1 MRTNLRH
8 VLGLVLFFLAFSVSG
23 QNNYWTK
30 TTDKALSQLE
40 KTRRASTP
48 TSYHVYHLDLE
59 AFKAVIAQAPERGNF
74 TGDSPVV
81 IELPMENGKLEKF
94 KVASSSIMEEELQN
108 KFANIRTYKAIGI
121 NDPTATVRFS
131 VTQFGLHSMSLSGK
145 RSATYIDPYTTD
157 KENYIIYNRKDLT
170 KTSTDFECLTENNI
184 DLPSLN
190 GNAGKILDTDDN
202 IHRTY
207 RLAQSCTAEYGNI
220 FANAG
225 TEVADIQAQMTITMN
240 RVNEIYERDLAITLI
255 FVANND
261 EIIYYGATNSDP
273 WNGEYNNTTQT
284 VIDNEIGDAN
294 YDIGHNFNTSGG
306 GNAGCIG
313 CVCTSGSKGSGF
325 TGSSNPTGDPFDIDY
340 VAHEMGHQFGGYHTM
355 NTCSRSGSG
364 QTEVEPASG
373 SSILGYA
380 GICPTNV
387 QANSDAH
394 FNYVNIRDIS
404 ANVQSGVSSS
414 CAVEVSIPNQAP
426 VADAGTDYTIPKST
440 AYILKG
446 SATDPDG
453 TTTHTYNWSQNDPE
467 MAPGS
472 GSPQPTWTQG
482 PLYRSIMPTES
493 PNRYMPKLEDVVNG
507 NLTPT
512 WEVTPSVTRE
522 MNFAFTVR
530 DNGSG
535 FAEGVGQTDVD
546 LMKVNVDATAGPFV
560 VTSQNSTGITWN
572 VGENQTITW
581 DVANTDSGSI
591 NAANVNILMS
601 VDGGLNFDVIVAED
615 LPNNGS
621 ASVVVPSVGTIADAR
636 IMVEAADNIFYA
648 VNEESIS
655 VQEAEFVIDLDET
668 TVAVCQPDDAVYNFT
683 YNTFL
688 GFTETTTFS
697 TTGLPSGLTAT
708 FTPETATA
716 NDTDLSLTITGTAS
730 VDVGTYEFEIVGTST
745 SVTTSFDAVLQVF
758 DANIEAPNL
767 LTPTDGET
775 DVPATPVLTWESS
788 DNVEFYTLQI
798 ATDTDFTTIVEEVE
812 VNDNTYAFSSA
823 QNETTYY
830 WKIMASNSCDDTS
843 FSDVF
848 SFTTTSCELCES
860 SGTTQ
865 YGTSI
870 TLVNFNNIN
879 NASGKPSGYSDY
891 TDISTGV
898 AFGESYGLTI
908 NLNTDGNYPLGAM
921 VWIDWNQNCSFDD
934 PGEEY
939 NLGVASNGSDIPTNN
954 SPMSITIPTDA
965 LEGNTIMRVSTQ
977 FNAYPTSCNTGF
989 DGEVEDYTLT
999 VGELA
1004 TDDASLASSFSIWP
1018 NPNNGEFNISL
1029 NATNPQPTTI
1039 QVYDVAG
1046 RLVHS
1051 RKVEAQHRV
1060 QESIS
1065 LAKAQAGV
1073 YFVRVSDKN
1082 NSITKKIIVQ

>member
-30 TTDKALSQLE
+30 TSDKALSQSE
-40 KTRRASTP
+40 KTRRSSTP
-48 TSYHVYHLDLE
+48 SSYHLFHLDLE
-59 AFKAVIAQAPERGNF
+59 AFKTVVEQAPERGNF

-81 IELPMENGKLEKF
+81 IELPMENGKF
-94 KVASSSIMEEELQN
+94 QQFRVASSSIMEEGLQN
-108 KFANIRTYKAIGI
+108 KFPNIRTYKAIGVD
-121 NDPTATVRFS
+121 DPSATVRFS

-170 KTSTDFECLTENNI
+170 KTSTNFECLTEQDI

-190 GNAGKILDTDDN
+190 GDAGRILDTDDS

-255 FVANND
+255 FVADND
-261 EIIYYGATNSDP
+261 QIIYYGATNSDP
-273 WNGEYNNTTQT
+273 WNGEYNSTTQT
-284 VIDNEIGDAN
+284 VIDNQIGDAN

-306 GNAGCIG
+306 GNAGCLG
-313 CVCTSGSKGSGF
+313 CVCSSGQKGSGM

-340 VAHEMGHQFGGYHTM
+340 VAHEMGHQFGGFHTM
-355 NTCSRSGSG
+355 NTCSRSGNG

-373 SSILGYA
+373 SSVLGYA
-380 GICPTNV
+380 GICATNV
-387 QANSDAH
+387 QSNSDAH

-404 ANVQSGVSSS
+404 NNVQSGVSSS
-414 CAVEVSIPNQAP
+414 CDVEITIPNQAP

-440 AYILKG
+440 AYVLRG
-446 SATDPDG
+446 NATDPDG
-453 TTTHTYNWSQNDPE
+453 NASHTYNWSQNDPE
-467 MAPGS
+467 IAPGS

-482 PLYRSIMPTES
+482 PLYRSIMPTVS
-493 PNRYMPKLEDVVNG
+493 PNRYMPKLQDVVNG

-535 FAEGVGQTDVD
+535 FAEGIGQTDAD

-601 VDGGLNFDVIVAED
+601 VDGGLNFDVIIAED

-621 ASVVVPSVGTIADAR
+621 ASVTVPSVGTIADAR

-655 VQEAEFVIDLDET
+655 VQEAEFIINLDEA
-668 TVAVCQPDDAVYNFT
+668 TVSVCQPDDAVYNFT

-688 GFTETTTFS
+688 GFNEATTFS

-708 FTPETATA
+708 FTPATATA
-716 NDTDLSLTITGTAS
+716 NETDLSLSISGTNAA
-730 VDVGTYEFEIVGTST
+730 DVGTYEFEIVGTST
-745 SVTTSFDAVLQVF
+745 SVTKSFDAVLKIF
-758 DANIEAPNL
+758 DASIEAPNL
-767 LTPTDGET
+767 LTPTDGAT
-775 DVPATPVLTWESS
+775 DVPSTPVLTWESS
-788 DNVEFYTLQI
+788 DNVEFYTVQI
-798 ATDTDFTTIVEEVE
+798 ATDVDFTTIVEDVQ
-812 VNDNTYAFSSA
+812 VDDNTYAFSSGL
-823 QNETTYY
+823 NETTYY
-830 WKIMASNSCDDTS
+830 WRVMATNSCDATS
-843 FSDVF
+843 FSNAS
-848 SFTTTSCELCES
+848 SFTTTSCELCPS
-860 SGTTQ
+860 NGTTT
-865 YGTSI
+865 YETSV
-870 TLVNFNNIN
+870 TLVNFKDIN
-879 NASGKPSGYSDY
+879 NATAKTAGYNDY
-891 TDISTGV
+891 TDLFTNV
-898 AFGESYGLTI
+898 AFGNSYDLTV
-908 NLNTDGNYPLGAM
+908 NVNTDGNYPLGTM

-939 NLGVASNGSDIPTNN
+939 NLGVASNGSDIPTGN
-954 SPMSITIPTDA
+954 SPMSITIPMDA
-965 LEGNTIMRVSTQ
+965 IEGSTIMRVSTE
-977 FNAYPTSCNTGF
+977 FNAYPTSCNTEF
-989 DGEVEDYTLT
+989 DGEVEDYTLN
-999 VGELA
+999 VGELS
-1004 TDDASLASSFSIWP
+1004 TENASLASSFSIWP

-1046 RLVHS
+1046 RLVHTK
-1051 RKVEAQHRV
+1051 KVAAQNNV
-1060 QESIS
+1060 QESIN